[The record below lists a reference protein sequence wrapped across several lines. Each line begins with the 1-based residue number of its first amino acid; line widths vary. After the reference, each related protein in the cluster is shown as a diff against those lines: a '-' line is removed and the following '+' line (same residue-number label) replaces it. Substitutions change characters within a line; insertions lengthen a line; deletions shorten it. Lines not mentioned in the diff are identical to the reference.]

1 MEKQPYQI
9 LWEEFLAKSKEL
21 GYEVQ
26 LRSQIQFSPIPKV
39 DVTVEGE
46 SVSVEPEPKQE

>member
-1 MEKQPYQI
+1 MEKQPHQI

-39 DVTVEGE
+39 EIKADGEVTVEE
-46 SVSVEPEPKQE
+46 TKQD